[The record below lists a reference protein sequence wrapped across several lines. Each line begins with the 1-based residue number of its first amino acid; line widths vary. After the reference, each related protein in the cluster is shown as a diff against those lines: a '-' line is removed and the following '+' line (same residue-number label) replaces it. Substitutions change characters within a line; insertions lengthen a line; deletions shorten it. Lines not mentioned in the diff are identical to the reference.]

1 MKILDCEGNFGCLS
15 SGFENFSQNE
25 VVEAIKIAKDAE
37 YGYNSIHKSWIPR
50 IKRTFNDVNADLKV
64 DLAIFRPDIGENIAR
79 KGAKNFKFN
88 DFQAS
93 LDFLADILPKFAI
106 FQTEVDAI
114 PFMNVADDYAKDGF
128 GQVSKDTVVDQLQKM
143 GYKAHLLVLDEAD
156 FGVPIHRDFAFYI
169 AAPKDFTL
177 QQPKPLYTAT
187 GRHGRKKYVT
197 VRGAISDLGNL
208 GEYVSYSSDAKNIF
222 QMKMRNPNGKVTH
235 NFMRFKLKS
244 RARKLI
250 PTIQQ
255 GSNNETKIP
264 NSRSKGYNRAKWDDI
279 YRCSSPNFYLATDK
293 LGDSIHPI
301 ANRPF
306 TIREGCRLHGLPDK
320 LTFDLKTP
328 QKSIAAMIHK
338 SASPAIG
345 ELLAILLGA
354 IR

>member
-15 SGFENFSQNE
+15 SGFEHFSQNE
-25 VVEAIKIAKDAE
+25 VVEAIKIAKDGE
-37 YGYNSIHKSWIPR
+37 YGYNSIHKSWLPR
-50 IKRTFNDVNADLKV
+50 TKRTFSDINGDLKV

-79 KGAKNFKFN
+79 KGSKNFKIN

-93 LDFLADILPKFAI
+93 LDFLAEILPKFAI

-114 PFMNVADDYAKDGF
+114 PFLNVADDYTKDGF
-128 GQVSKDTVVDQLQKM
+128 GQVSKDIVVNRLQQM
-143 GYKAHLLVLDEAD
+143 GYKAYLLVLDEAD
-156 FGVPIHRDFAFYI
+156 FGVPIHRDLAFYI
-169 AAPKDFTL
+169 AAPSDCRI
-177 QQPKPLYTAT
+177 QQPKVLYTST
-187 GRHGRKKYVT
+187 GRHGRKKYMT

-208 GEYVSYSSDAKNIF
+208 GEYVSYSSEPKNMF
-222 QMKMRNPNGKVTH
+222 QAKMRNPNGKVTH
-235 NFMRFKLKS
+235 NFVRFKLKE

-255 GSNNETKIP
+255 GSNNETKVP
-264 NSRSKGYNRAKWDDI
+264 NARSKGYNRAKWDDI
-279 YRCSSPNFYLATDK
+279 YRCSSSNFYLATDK
-293 LGDSIHPI
+293 VGDSIHPI

-306 TIREGCRLHGLPDK
+306 TIREGCRLHGLPDQ

-328 QKSIAAMIHK
+328 QKSIAMMIHQ

-354 IR
+354 I

>member
-25 VVEAIKIAKDAE
+25 VVEAIKIAKDGE
-37 YGYNSIHKSWIPR
+37 YGYNSIHKNWIPR
-50 IKRTFNDVNADLKV
+50 VKRSFSDVDSNLKV
-64 DLAIFRPDIGENIAR
+64 DLAIFRPEIGENIAR
-79 KGAKNFKFN
+79 KGAKNFSFN

-93 LDFLADILPKFAI
+93 LDFLAEILPKFAI

-114 PFMNVADDYAKDGF
+114 PFMNTAEDYVRDGF
-128 GQVSKDTVVDQLQKM
+128 GQISKDTVVNQLQQM

-156 FGVPIHRDFAFYI
+156 FGIPIHRDLAFYV
-169 AAPKDFTL
+169 ATPNSYVLGRPK
-177 QQPKPLYTAT
+177 KLYTAT
-187 GRHGRKKYVT
+187 GRHNYKKYVT

-208 GEYVSYSSDAKNIF
+208 GEYVNYSSEAKNMF
-222 QMKMRNPNGKVTH
+222 QKKMRNSNGKVTH
-235 NFMRFKLKS
+235 NFVRFKLKS

-255 GSNNETKIP
+255 GSNNETKVP
-264 NSRSKGYNRAKWDDI
+264 NSRSKGYNRGKWDDI
-279 YRCSSPNFYLATDK
+279 YRCSSPSFYLATDK
-293 LGDSIHPI
+293 IGDSIHPI
-301 ANRPF
+301 ANRPL

-320 LTFDLKTP
+320 LTFDLKTS
-328 QKSIAAMIHK
+328 QKSIANMIHK

-345 ELLAILLGA
+345 ELLAILLGS